1 MRRTPLTTT
10 RHAGPGGRHAAP
22 GALPLGA
29 ADRRPVP
36 GGVRPPRA
44 GDEGAGPGRL
54 PRRPLP
60 PALPHPRH
68 AQVVSV
74 AARFR
79 GAATASGWLPVDFYG
94 FAISGSE
101 CNACPTTFKQF
112 INRVK

>member
-29 ADRRPVP
+29 ADRRPVA
-36 GGVRPPRA
+36 GGVRSARAGDEGAGGPWSVAGGVRQARA

-79 GAATASGWLPVDFYG
+79 GAATASV
-94 FAISGSE
+94 
-101 CNACPTTFKQF
+101 
-112 INRVK
+112 